1 MSSNDPTTDL
11 RVVIDHLRDRWVA
24 LDTALRATID
34 QLDRHLEEFELLAE
48 RSMWVHRRVRRSVTG
63 PAADESFEAFAELI
77 GLDQVDG
84 ALCDLAGR
92 IQAG

>member
-1 MSSNDPTTDL
+1 
-11 RVVIDHLRDRWVA
+11 
-24 LDTALRATID
+24 
-34 QLDRHLEEFELLAE
+34 
-48 RSMWVHRRVRRSVTG
+48 MWVHRRVRRSVTG